1 MRITYANNRIERLCN
16 DENQMEKEF
25 NHNKE
30 LIDGLQ
36 ALMILLEKLD
46 NIFDIMKFVPGYN
59 LEKVTGSKNNA
70 YSIRIIPK
78 KRKSPYRMYLIPYS
92 EGIEINI
99 QKIDAHE
106 YKNL

>member
-25 NHNKE
+25 NHNKD
-30 LIDGLQ
+30 LIEGLQ
-36 ALMILLEKLD
+36 ILMILFDQFD
-46 NIFDIMKFVPGYN
+46 NIFDFKKCLPDYN
-59 LEKVTGSKNNA
+59 LEKVRGSKNNA
-70 YSIRIIPK
+70 HSIRIIPK
-78 KRKSPYRMYLIPYS
+78 KRKSPYRMYLIPYKD
-92 EGIEINI
+92 GIEINI

>member
-16 DENQMEKEF
+16 DENQMEREF
-25 NHNKE
+25 DHDKD
-30 LIDGLQ
+30 LIEGLQ
-36 ALMILLEKLD
+36 TLMILFGQFD
-46 NIFDIMKFVPGYN
+46 NIFDFIKFLPGYN